1 MRLADLELLGGFS
14 AVDFPGVK
22 LFKDVLEKQTCQA
35 FGQLFF
41 SQSRMNPDLSLG
53 RGSSSASATLRPP
66 QALDQETVPT
76 ATSPVPF

>member
-1 MRLADLELLGGFS
+1 MRLADLELLGGFG
-14 AVDFPGVK
+14 AVDFPVVK
-22 LFKDVLEKQTCQA
+22 LLKDVLEKRTGQA

-66 QALDQETVPT
+66 LTLDQVTN
-76 ATSPVPF
+76 S